1 MMLTFTA
8 SLLGSFRRFLMQFLQ
23 VVGDRKRPIPL
34 TFLAHTL
41 WPDGVGQVC
50 PVVVTF
56 FELLPGV
63 FEFAL
68 PLFQAKERPKGGG
81 GDLDAVV
88 EVGFVGELG
97 DAEQFVA
104 EVDQF

>member
-1 MMLTFTA
+1 MSYSQRL
-8 SLLGSFRRFLMQFLQ
+8 
-23 VVGDRKRPIPL
+23 IPL
-34 TFLAHTL
+34 TLLLHSV
-41 WPDGVGQVC
+41 WPDAVGQVC
-50 PVVVTF
+50 PVVVAF

-63 FEFAL
+63 FEFGL
-68 PLFQAKERPKGGG
+68 PLFEAKEWPEGGG

-104 EVDQF
+104 EVDEF